1 VKIAYIINSLD
12 GGGAAQPV
20 ADVVGLMREQGHE
33 VCVYALMQKDGL
45 ARGRLDAAGIPYEML
60 GGASRERLAAPLRL
74 LGRLKADRPDLLW
87 TSLTH
92 ATLAG
97 QILGRLLH
105 IPVVSWQHNAFLK
118 PANKWML
125 RQTRD
130 LTRHW
135 VCDSDTVA
143 GWAGL
148 ELDLSAAQISVWP
161 LFIADPA
168 AAPAKPWP
176 ASGRFRIGSLGRL
189 HPNKRHDVLIRA
201 AALLRER
208 EPALYE
214 RCEFAIAGDGP
225 ERERLQTM
233 VREQGLERFHFDLYQ
248 ENARAWLAGLHL
260 YVQPS
265 RNEGLCLAVHEAMQA
280 GLPVIAT
287 PVGELPRSIKEG
299 RTGHFFEI
307 GNAPAL
313 AGWMAKLAGDP
324 RAAWTMGQHAK
335 DWVQRVYGRDAFRAH
350 GLQAMSA
357 ALSGI
362 VKGPGIAEQHAQ
374 FSVSSSVATAGSS
387 HQETSAS
394 LPS

>member
-1 VKIAYIINSLD
+1 MKIGYIINSLD
-12 GGGAAQPV
+12 GGGAAHPV

-33 VCVYALMQKDGL
+33 VRVYALMQKDGL

-60 GGASRERLAAPLRL
+60 GGATRERLAAPLRL
-74 LGRLKADRPDLLW
+74 LGRLKQDPPDVLW

-97 QILGRLLH
+97 QIVGRMLH
-105 IPVVSWQHNAFLK
+105 IPVVSWQHNAFLR
-118 PANKWML
+118 PANKLML
-125 RQTRD
+125 RQTRH

-143 GWAGL
+143 AWAARELGL
-148 ELDLSAAQISVWP
+148 FAGQISVWP

-168 AAPAKPWP
+168 AAAAKPWP
-176 ASGRFRIGSLGRL
+176 GRGLFRIGSLGRL
-189 HPNKRHDVLIRA
+189 HPNKRHDTLIRA

-208 EPALYE
+208 EPSLYQ

-225 ERERLQTM
+225 ERGRLQAM
-233 VREQGLERFHFDLYQ
+233 VRELGLERFHFDLYQ

-307 GNAPAL
+307 GDAPAL
-313 AGWMAKLAGDP
+313 AGWMARLAGDP
-324 RAAWTMGQHAK
+324 KAAWTMGQHGK
-335 DWVQRVYGRDAFRAH
+335 DWVLRVYGLNAFRAH
-350 GLQAMSA
+350 GLQALGA
-357 ALSGI
+357 ALA
-362 VKGPGIAEQHAQ
+362 GIAGKPAQ
-374 FSVSSSVATAGSS
+374 FSVSSSVAAAGSS

>member
-1 VKIAYIINSLD
+1 MKIGYIINSLD

-33 VCVYALMQKDGL
+33 VRVYALMQKDGL

-74 LGRLKADRPDLLW
+74 LGRLRRDPPDLLW

-97 QILGRLLH
+97 QLIGRLLN

-118 PANKWML
+118 PANKLML
-125 RQTRD
+125 RRTRR
-130 LTRHW
+130 LSRHY

-143 GWAGL
+143 AWAAR
-148 ELDLSAAQISVWP
+148 ELAIPPAQISVWP

-168 AAPAKPWP
+168 APPAKPWP
-176 ASGRFRIGSLGRL
+176 GRGPFRIGSLGRL
-189 HPNKRHDVLIRA
+189 HPNKRHDTLIRA
-201 AALLRER
+201 AAMLRER

-225 ERERLQTM
+225 ERARLQAM
-233 VREQGLERFHFDLYQ
+233 VRELGLERFHFDLYQ
-248 ENARAWLAGLHL
+248 ANAKAWLAGLHL

-280 GLPVIAT
+280 GLPVITT

-324 RAAWTMGQHAK
+324 KAAWIMGQHAK
-335 DWVQRVYGRDAFRAH
+335 DWVQRVYGRNAFRAH
-350 GLQAMSA
+350 GLQALAA
-357 ALSGI
+357 ALEG
-362 VKGPGIAEQHAQ
+362 VPERQPQ
-374 FSVSSSVATAGSS
+374 FSVSSSVAAAGSS